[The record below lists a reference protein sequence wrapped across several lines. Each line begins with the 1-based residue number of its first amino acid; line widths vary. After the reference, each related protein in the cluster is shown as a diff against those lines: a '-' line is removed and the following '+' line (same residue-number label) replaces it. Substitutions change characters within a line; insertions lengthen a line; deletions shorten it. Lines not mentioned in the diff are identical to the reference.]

1 MFNRMKCQ
9 VYPQPTH
16 LNVLLYKKLFPS
28 IWFYFLNVYYTHSQC
43 QFFEINL
50 RSVFCTLYSLDIH
63 FIFESQCFIYL
74 RKRTFDLCKIYLHFT

>member
-28 IWFYFLNVYYTHSQC
+28 IWFYFLNVDYAHSQC

-50 RSVFCTLYSLDIH
+50 
-63 FIFESQCFIYL
+63 
-74 RKRTFDLCKIYLHFT
+74 